1 VVAVIKNHPDEVAR
15 YKAGKTELLKF
26 FIGMVL
32 KETEGNADP
41 GIASNILKVELEQD

>member
-1 VVAVIKNHPDEVAR
+1 
-15 YKAGKTELLKF
+15 
-26 FIGMVL
+26 MVL